1 MEEAHGSLDD
11 TPNNTAHNTPDST
24 LGDQPADGP
33 PERIRDEVEVPPLET
48 QRDTVPA
55 GDTPPATTGEA
66 DESGE
71 TGVTG
76 EPLARVRY
84 GLAKE
89 LRLYP
94 DSLVVE
100 YLEEHEE
107 TRITLDNIKR
117 LILTPGEYNPSK
129 LVLMVD
135 LDDGNT
141 VIVAEGM
148 SNVRGFRALLAKL
161 QEIRPAIELDPAD
174 MDTQLQQALEIRR
187 RGLLGCYGG
196 LAGLCLAFWIIYLV
210 VAYIGMHGPR

>member
-1 MEEAHGSLDD
+1 MEQAHDNLDD
-11 TPNNTAHNTPDST
+11 NLDDGLENNSNANLNDQAV
-24 LGDQPADGP
+24 GDP
-33 PERIRDEVEVPPLET
+33 PEQARDGAGT
-48 QRDTVPA
+48 DTAPA
-55 GDTPPATTGEA
+55 E
-66 DESGE
+66 E
-71 TGVTG
+71 TG

-84 GLAKE
+84 GVAKE
-89 LRLYP
+89 LRLYL
-94 DSLVVE
+94 DNLVVE

-148 SNVRGFRALLAKL
+148 TNVRAFRVLLAKL
-161 QEIRPAIELDPAD
+161 QEIRPQIELDPPD

-187 RGLLGCYGG
+187 RSMLGCYGG
-196 LAGLCLAFWIIYLV
+196 VIGLCAAFWIIYLV
-210 VAYIGMHGPR
+210 VAYIGMHAGH

>member
-1 MEEAHGSLDD
+1 MEQAHHNLDD
-11 TPNNTAHNTPDST
+11 GLD
-24 LGDQPADGP
+24 DY
-33 PERIRDEVEVPPLET
+33 
-48 QRDTVPA
+48 
-55 GDTPPATTGEA
+55 
-66 DESGE
+66 SGE
-71 TGVTG
+71 SLNDQAAEHLRGQAQDRAASQAEEPG

-84 GLAKE
+84 GVAKE

-100 YLEEHEE
+100 YLEAHEE

-148 SNVRGFRALLAKL
+148 TNVRAFRVLLAKL
-161 QEIRPAIELDPAD
+161 QEIRPQIELDPPD
-174 MDTQLQQALEIRR
+174 MDTQLQQALDIRR
-187 RGLLGCYGG
+187 RSLLGCYGG
-196 LAGLCLAFWIIYLV
+196 MMGLCVALSIIYLV
-210 VAYIGMHGPR
+210 VAYIGMHAGH